1 MLSVLASGDPNHSF
15 PCAPYDRALVH
26 RLRDNPNP
34 FPFPSESPLDTLAL
48 PLRDPPEEVRKRLIV
63 PRVNISSVEI
73 LSPDEAGAK
82 GEEERRRKG
91 LNRFLGLDV
100 QLEDVPFLVVGFVGV
115 VSYGS
120 GRVDVDVLRAMSPQ
134 GAELTVDD
142 IAIGGGG

>member
-1 MLSVLASGDPNHSF
+1 
-15 PCAPYDRALVH
+15 
-26 RLRDNPNP
+26 
-34 FPFPSESPLDTLAL
+34 
-48 PLRDPPEEVRKRLIV
+48 LIV

-73 LSPDEAGAK
+73 LSPDEVGAK

-91 LNRFLGLDV
+91 LNRFLGFDV

>member
-1 MLSVLASGDPNHSF
+1 M
-15 PCAPYDRALVH
+15 
-26 RLRDNPNP
+26 
-34 FPFPSESPLDTLAL
+34 
-48 PLRDPPEEVRKRLIV
+48 

-82 GEEERRRKG
+82 GDEERRRKG

-134 GAELTVDD
+134 VAELTVDD